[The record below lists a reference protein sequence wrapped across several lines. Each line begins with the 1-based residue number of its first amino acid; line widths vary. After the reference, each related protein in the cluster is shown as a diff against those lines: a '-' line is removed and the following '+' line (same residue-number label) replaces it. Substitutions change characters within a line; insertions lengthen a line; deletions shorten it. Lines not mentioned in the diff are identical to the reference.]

1 MAVTG
6 GWGKSDG
13 MSQFEI
19 QLMIAAT
26 DLAKSVY
33 KQYFSP

>member
-1 MAVTG
+1 MAATG
-6 GWGKSDG
+6 GWGERDG
-13 MSQFEI
+13 MPQFEI
-19 QLMIAAT
+19 QLMIAVT